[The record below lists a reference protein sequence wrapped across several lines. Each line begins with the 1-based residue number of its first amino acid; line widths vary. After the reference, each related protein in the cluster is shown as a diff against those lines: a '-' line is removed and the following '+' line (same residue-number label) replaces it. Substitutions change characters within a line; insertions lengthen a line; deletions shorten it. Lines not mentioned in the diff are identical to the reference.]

1 MSLKLSSRHTS
12 AYSRTFAFRNT
23 QSVPLS
29 AISNSN
35 ENVRLRA
42 CGRATTEERERER
55 PNEGT
60 NKRIVWLLLKLAIFN
75 SVAGISNNLS
85 REESLPEVYLHI
97 SIPLLLWFHSVPV
110 SSSTKS
116 CWGVF
121 LLLIWFL
128 LLNLLLRLPKS
139 KQIYR
144 LFISSET
151 HPLCVPVFVFVFRI
165 DWVILA

>member
-1 MSLKLSSRHTS
+1 MRLSKTHTFIRFFKCYELFALGKLSMSLKLSSRHTR

-97 SIPLLLWFHSVPV
+97 SSSPYLYCYDFIPCLFQAAQRAA
-110 SSSTKS
+110 
-116 CWGVF
+116 GVCF
-121 LLLIWFL
+121 C
-128 LLNLLLRLPKS
+128 
-139 KQIYR
+139 Y
-144 LFISSET
+144 
-151 HPLCVPVFVFVFRI
+151 
-165 DWVILA
+165 